1 MGKISRFEDIIA
13 WQKSREIV
21 NEIYDVFDNASFKK
35 DYVLQ
40 NQIVRASISIML
52 NIAEGFGRKTN
63 KEFSQYLVIAH
74 GSVSEVQSG
83 LYIILDRKYID
94 NKQFESLYNKCTEVS
109 RMLMGLLKNL
119 KT

>member
-1 MGKISRFEDIIA
+1 MGKFNRFEEIVA

-21 NEIYDVFDNASFKK
+21 NEIYDIFDYGVFKR
-35 DYVLQ
+35 DYILQ

-74 GSVSEVQSG
+74 GSVSEVQLG
-83 LYIILDRKYID
+83 LYIFLDRKYITD
-94 NKQFESLYNKCTEVS
+94 KQFESLYNKCADVS
-109 RMLMGLLKNL
+109 RMLMGLIKYL

>member
-1 MGKISRFEDIIA
+1 MGKFSRFEDIVA

-21 NEIYDVFDNASFKK
+21 NEIYDIFDKGGVKK
-35 DYVLQ
+35 DYIIM

-83 LYIILDRKYID
+83 LYIFLDRKYIND
-94 NKQFESLYNKCTEVS
+94 KEFESLYNKCSEVS
-109 RMLMGLLKNL
+109 KMIMGLIKYL

>member
-1 MGKISRFEDIIA
+1 MGKFSRFEDIVA

-21 NEIYDVFDNASFKK
+21 NEIYDVFDNASIKK

-83 LYIILDRKYID
+83 LYIFLDRKYID
-94 NKQFESLYNKCTEVS
+94 NKQFESLYNKCAEVS
-109 RMLMGLLKNL
+109 RMLMGLIKYLN
-119 KT
+119 T

>member
-1 MGKISRFEDIIA
+1 MGKFNRFEDIVA

-21 NEIYDVFDNASFKK
+21 NDIYDIFDNGIFKR

-63 KEFSQYLVIAH
+63 KEFSQHLVIAH
-74 GSVSEVQSG
+74 GSVSEVQSA
-83 LYIILDRKYID
+83 LYIFLDRKYID
-94 NKQFESLYNKCTEVS
+94 NNQFDSIYKKCTEVS
-109 RMLMGLLKNL
+109 CMLMGLIKYLR
-119 KT
+119 T